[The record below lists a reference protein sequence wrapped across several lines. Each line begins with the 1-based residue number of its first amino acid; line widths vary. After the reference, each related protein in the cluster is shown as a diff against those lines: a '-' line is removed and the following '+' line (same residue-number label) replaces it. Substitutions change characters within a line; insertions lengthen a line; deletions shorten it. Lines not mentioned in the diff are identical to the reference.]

1 LIKAHAQTL
10 KLEAFTVDNIP
21 LIKKG
26 DDLAA
31 MICENTEIQDNDI
44 VVIASTIVSKSEG
57 RTFTLDNI
65 TPTQRALDIARKN
78 GEDSRF
84 IQAVLDRSRECLVE
98 SPILL
103 VETLN
108 GHVCIKAGI
117 DDSNVEDGVLLELPV
132 DPDASAKMIADAI
145 RKLTSK
151 HVSVVITDTNGRSFK
166 IGQTGVA
173 VGLSN
178 LAPIKNWCGEKD
190 LFGKVLEITE
200 EGVADEIAGTANL
213 LMGEGNGGN
222 PVVVI
227 RGLEM
232 YVDSDVTI
240 KETYRPD
247 SEDVIRKGLRSL

>member
-1 LIKAHAQTL
+1 
-10 KLEAFTVDNIP
+10 
-21 LIKKG
+21 
-26 DDLAA
+26 AA
-31 MICENTEIQDNDI
+31 LICEDTEIQDNDI

-57 RTFTLDNI
+57 RTFVLDGI
-65 TPTQRALDIARKN
+65 VPTQRALEIARKN
-78 GEDSRF
+78 GEDPRF
-84 IQAVLDRSRECLVE
+84 IQAVLDKSKECLVE

-117 DDSNVEDGVLLELPV
+117 DNSNVEKGFLLELPK
-132 DPDASAKMIADAI
+132 DPDASAKKIVEGI

-151 HVSVVITDTNGRSFK
+151 RVSVIITDTNGRAFK

-173 VGLSN
+173 IGLSN
-178 LAPIKNWCGEKD
+178 IAPIKDWCGEKD
-190 LFGKVLEITE
+190 LFDRVLEVTK

-222 PVVVI
+222 PVVII

-232 YVDSDVTI
+232 YVDYGVTI

-247 SEDVIRKGLRSL
+247 DEDVIRKGLRCL

>member
-1 LIKAHAQTL
+1 MQL

-31 MICENTEIQDNDI
+31 MICKNTGIQDNDI

-57 RTFTLDNI
+57 RTFVLDDI
-65 TPTQRALDIARKN
+65 TPMQRALEIARKN
-78 GEDSRF
+78 GEDPRF
-84 IQAVLDRSRECLVE
+84 IQAVLDRSKECLVE

-117 DDSNVEDGVLLELPV
+117 DNSNVEKGFLLELPK
-132 DPDASAKMIADAI
+132 DPDASAKKIVEGI

-151 HVSVVITDTNGRSFK
+151 RVSVIITDTNGRAFK

-173 VGLSN
+173 IGLSN
-178 LAPIKNWCGEKD
+178 IAPIKNWCGEKD
-190 LFGKVLEITE
+190 LFGRVLEITE

-222 PVVVI
+222 PVVII

-232 YVDSDVTI
+232 YVDTDVTI
-240 KETYRPD
+240 KETYRFD
-247 SEDVIRKGLRSL
+247 GEDVIRKGLRSL

>member
-1 LIKAHAQTL
+1 MIKVQAQTL

-31 MICENTEIQDNDI
+31 MICENTEIRDNDI

-57 RTFTLDNI
+57 RIFTLDDIIPSQRAFNI
-65 TPTQRALDIARKN
+65 TRKN
-78 GEDSRF
+78 GEDPRF
-84 IQAVLDRSRECLVE
+84 IQAVLDRSKEVLVE

-117 DDSNVEDGVLLELPV
+117 DDSNVEDGVLLELPA
-132 DPDASAKMIADAI
+132 DPDASAKLIVEGI
-145 RKLTSK
+145 LKITSK
-151 HVSVVITDTNGRSFK
+151 RVSVIITDTNGRAFK
-166 IGQTGVA
+166 IGQTGVS

-178 LAPIKNWCGEKD
+178 IAPIKNWCGEKD

-200 EGVADEIAGTANL
+200 EGVADEIAGMANL

-222 PVVVI
+222 PIVVI

-247 SEDVIRKGLRSL
+247 DMDVIRKGLRSL

>member
-1 LIKAHAQTL
+1 MIKVQAQTL

-31 MICENTEIQDNDI
+31 MICENAKIRDNDI

-57 RTFTLDNI
+57 RTFTLDDI
-65 TPTQRALDIARKN
+65 IPSQRALNIACKN
-78 GEDSRF
+78 GEDPRF
-84 IQAVLDRSRECLVE
+84 IQAVLDRSKEVLVE

-117 DDSNVEDGVLLELPV
+117 DDSNVEDGVLLELPA
-132 DPDASAKMIADAI
+132 DPDASAKLIVEGI
-145 RKLTSK
+145 LKITSK
-151 HVSVVITDTNGRSFK
+151 RVSVIITDTNGRAFK
-166 IGQTGVA
+166 IGQTGVS

-178 LAPIKNWCGEKD
+178 IAPIKNWCGEKD

-200 EGVADEIAGTANL
+200 EGVADEIAGMANL

-222 PVVVI
+222 PIVVI

-232 YVDSDVTI
+232 YLDSDVTI

-247 SEDVIRKGLRSL
+247 DMDVIRKGLRSL

>member
-1 LIKAHAQTL
+1 MQL

-21 LIKKG
+21 MIKNG
-26 DDLAA
+26 DDLAEI
-31 MICENTEIQDNDI
+31 ICKNTDIQDHDI

-57 RTFTLDNI
+57 RTFTLENV
-65 TPTQRALDIARKN
+65 TPSRHALEIAHKN

-84 IQAVLDRSRECLVE
+84 IQAVLDRSRECLVG

-117 DDSNVEDGVLLELPV
+117 DDSNVENGLLLELPD
-132 DPDASAKMIADAI
+132 DPDSSAKLIADDI

-151 HVSVVITDTNGRSFK
+151 RVSVVITDTNGRSFK

-173 VGLSN
+173 IGVSHIK
-178 LAPIKNWCGEKD
+178 PIKDWCGEKD

-213 LMGEGNGGN
+213 LMGEGDGGN
-222 PVVVI
+222 PVVII
-227 RGLEM
+227 RGLLM
-232 YVDSDVTI
+232 YVNSDVTI
-240 KETYRPD
+240 KDTYRPD
-247 SEDVIRKGLRSL
+247 VEDVIRKGLRRL

>member
-1 LIKAHAQTL
+1 MKVQAQTL

-26 DDLAA
+26 DDLVA
-31 MICENTEIQDNDI
+31 MICENTEIRDNDI

-57 RTFTLDNI
+57 RTFTLDDI
-65 TPTQRALDIARKN
+65 IPSQRALNIARKN
-78 GEDSRF
+78 GEDPRF
-84 IQAVLDRSRECLVE
+84 IQAVLDRSKEVLVE

-117 DDSNVEDGVLLELPV
+117 DDSNVEDGVLLELPA
-132 DPDASAKMIADAI
+132 DPDASAKLIVEGI
-145 RKLTSK
+145 LKITSK
-151 HVSVVITDTNGRSFK
+151 RVSVIITDTNGRAFK
-166 IGQTGVA
+166 IGQTGVS

-178 LAPIKNWCGEKD
+178 IAPIKNWCGEKD

-200 EGVADEIAGTANL
+200 EGVADEIAGMANL

-222 PVVVI
+222 PIVII

-247 SEDVIRKGLRSL
+247 DMDVIRKGLRSL

>member
-1 LIKAHAQTL
+1 M

-31 MICENTEIQDNDI
+31 MICKNTGIQDNDI

-57 RTFTLDNI
+57 RTFVLDDI
-65 TPTQRALDIARKN
+65 TPMQRALEIARKN
-78 GEDSRF
+78 GEDPRF
-84 IQAVLDRSRECLVE
+84 IQAVLDRSKECLVE

-117 DDSNVEDGVLLELPV
+117 DNSNVEKGFLLELPK
-132 DPDASAKMIADAI
+132 DPDASAKKIVEGI

-151 HVSVVITDTNGRSFK
+151 RVSVIITDTNGRAFK

-173 VGLSN
+173 IGLSN
-178 LAPIKNWCGEKD
+178 IAPIKNWCGEKD
-190 LFGKVLEITE
+190 LFGRVLEITE

-222 PVVVI
+222 PVVII

-232 YVDSDVTI
+232 YVDTDVTI
-240 KETYRPD
+240 KETYRFD
-247 SEDVIRKGLRSL
+247 GEDVIRKGLRSL

>member
-1 LIKAHAQTL
+1 M

-31 MICENTEIQDNDI
+31 LICENTGIQDNDI

-57 RTFTLDNI
+57 RTFVLDGI
-65 TPTQRALDIARKN
+65 VPTQPALEIACKN
-78 GEDSRF
+78 GEDPRF

-117 DDSNVEDGVLLELPV
+117 DNSNVENGLLLELPK
-132 DPDASAKMIADAI
+132 DPDASAKQIVEGI
-145 RKLTSK
+145 HKITSK
-151 HVSVVITDTNGRSFK
+151 RVSVIITDTNGRAFK

-173 VGLSN
+173 IGLSN
-178 LAPIKNWCGEKD
+178 IAPIKNWCGEKD
-190 LFGKVLEITE
+190 LFGRVLEITE

-213 LMGEGNGGN
+213 LMGEGDGGN
-222 PVVVI
+222 PVVII

-232 YVDSDVTI
+232 YVDIDVTI

-247 SEDVIRKGLRSL
+247 GEDVVRKGLRCL